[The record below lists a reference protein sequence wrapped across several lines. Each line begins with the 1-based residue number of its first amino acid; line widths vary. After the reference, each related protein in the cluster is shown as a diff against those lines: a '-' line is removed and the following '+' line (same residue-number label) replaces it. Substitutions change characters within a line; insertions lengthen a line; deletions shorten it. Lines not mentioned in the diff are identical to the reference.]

1 MMPPEDRGDGAR
13 APTSKARE
21 AWSRG
26 FIAALVATLVLFAA
40 VSVGQGFLNAVR
52 NSQDLQWSP
61 VSLLSAGI
69 NPYTVALEGNPNGA
83 LILYQVPPYLH
94 ILYVITLPLA
104 LLTFKSAAAAW
115 AILAI
120 GLSVFAIFNI
130 GKRSGLNPL
139 QSTLLFLVF
148 LCGTPFRNAL
158 GNGQT
163 SLVLFFFLA
172 ISWHRRGK
180 AWSGGALAIASAK
193 YSFSPP
199 VWLWLAAERNFVSLL
214 VSVATLIFGWL
225 AFSALAHSPP
235 METILQP
242 FEVAKK
248 YSLDGGVGDIMTA
261 TRLLG
266 LDFLVFAGVGTSYFA
281 AVLAGIIAFLVVW
294 KRSSSLDENELFS
307 ALCVVSLLAFRHLG
321 YDYVLLA
328 PAMAVSLSVKGTV
341 RWVLLGCV
349 VYFWFGLKALDVI
362 GIDTSGLMM
371 VLLSLVVNL
380 ILLSAIVWPKPA
392 HGQSP
397 TGQ

>member
-1 MMPPEDRGDGAR
+1 MMRRENRVGGTRTIFP
-13 APTSKARE
+13 SARE
-21 AWSRG
+21 VLCRG
-26 FIAALVATLVLFAA
+26 FIAALVLFAV

-61 VSLLSAGI
+61 VSLLAAGI

-94 ILYVITLPLA
+94 ILYLVTLPLA
-104 LLTFKSAAAAW
+104 LLTLKSAATDW
-115 AILAI
+115 AVLGI
-120 GLSVFAIFNI
+120 GVSVFTIFNI
-130 GKRSGLNPL
+130 GKRSGLNLL
-139 QSTLLFLVF
+139 QSTILFLVF

-172 ISWHRRGK
+172 MSWHRRAE

-193 YSFSPP
+193 YSLSPP
-199 VWLWLAAERNFVSLL
+199 VWLWLAAERNVVSLL
-214 VSVATLIFGWL
+214 VSVASLVFGWL

-235 METILQP
+235 METIVQP
-242 FEVAKK
+242 FAVAKK

-266 LDFLVFAGVGTSYFA
+266 LDFPVLGSVGTSYVA
-281 AVLAGIIAFLVVW
+281 AVLASVMAFFIVW
-294 KRSSSLDENELFS
+294 RRRPHLDENTVFA
-307 ALCVVSLLAFRHLG
+307 ALCIVSLLAFRHLG

-328 PAMAVSLSVKGTV
+328 PAMAISLSVKGTV

-349 VYFWFGLKALDVI
+349 VYFWFGLKAFDVI
-362 GIDTSGLMM
+362 GMDTSGLTM
-371 VLLSLVVNL
+371 VLCSLAVNL
-380 ILLSAIVWPKPA
+380 ILLSAILWPKPA
-392 HGQSP
+392 HGPSP
-397 TGQ
+397 IGQ